1 MNESSSDIS
10 ALTQAKVEK
19 PASAPGNALKDRLL
33 QFWWVPFSFV
43 LPALVTFST
52 FAVRDSDQ
60 NLFRAERV
68 GLIGLCCALAIWGL
82 WRLDVNL
89 GARQRLNESELTVRI
104 LVQASGLVLWAVWLT
119 VGVVIAM
126 AYDQVYDVPALLPS
140 LPGN

>member
-1 MNESSSDIS
+1 MNDSSSDIS
-10 ALTQAKVEK
+10 ALAQAKVEK
-19 PASAPGNALKDRLL
+19 PVSLPGNGLKDRLFKL
-33 QFWWVPFSFV
+33 GWVPLSFV
-43 LPALVTFST
+43 VPALVTFST

-68 GLIGLCCALAIWGL
+68 GLIGLFCALAIWGL

-89 GARQRLNESELTVRI
+89 GARQRLSESELTVRI
-104 LVQASGLVLWAVWLT
+104 LVQASGIVLWIVWLT

-126 AYDQVYDVPALLPS
+126 AYDQVYEVPALLPA